1 MYAPHSVGVFH
12 TFCVCTNYYVQSNSL
27 HEMALLPKWSII
39 YTPPWT
45 FLESGARFQVK
56 VSYSEYIDVV
66 MCASCFP
73 EKGVCTSQYR
83 CIVLIFCVCS
93 NSYAQATSLHEMAL
107 VPKWSLARF

>member
-1 MYAPHSVGVFH
+1 MYASHNVDVFH
-12 TFCVCTNYYVQSNSL
+12 TFCVSTNYYAQSNSL

-83 CIVLIFCVCS
+83 CIFHTFLCVPCTVCCF
-93 NSYAQATSLHEMAL
+93 A
-107 VPKWSLARF
+107 